1 MLGQPKQTEQER
13 VLERMFQM
21 DEVRC
26 LQNNNSNAR
35 PRGLPSRFQQLAH
48 MSPIIVKARSHG
60 PLDLSA
66 ASSDSSQNQSQVV
79 TCVCVHKCVCLCLC
93 LCLCVCVCVCVRA
106 RARVLVCCCVHVCSL
121 VVLWA

>member
-93 LCLCVCVCVCVRA
+93 LCLCVCVCVCA